1 MTRSTK
7 LAETE
12 FEAHP
17 AQAASSGEPAPQHEQ
32 NDSRLLFEDVTY
44 RGASV
49 PLWVYDIPPVPLA
62 LIMVVGIEA
71 IALLGLVL
79 VRRHLLSRLHYNDG
93 VNDAVSGTVQ
103 AIGVFYAITVGLI
116 AAGVWTTYS
125 NASDLISHEAV
136 AIASLYR
143 DVSTLPDPARTTLR
157 TQLRDYTAAVITQD
171 WPAQRR
177 EQISDAG
184 KDFVDQLQ
192 ATLASFEPASPG
204 QQARYTETWS
214 AFNNF
219 VLQRRLRL
227 DAVQSGLSMIMW
239 SVIWIGAAISIGVGY
254 FFYLEDIRL
263 HAILIALIAG
273 FLGIVLFTIVV
284 NDRPFA
290 GQYSVS
296 PDSYRLI
303 LDTLMATDR

>member
-1 MTRSTK
+1 
-7 LAETE
+7 
-12 FEAHP
+12 
-17 AQAASSGEPAPQHEQ
+17 
-32 NDSRLLFEDVTY
+32 
-44 RGASV
+44 
-49 PLWVYDIPPVPLA
+49 
-62 LIMVVGIEA
+62 
-71 IALLGLVL
+71 L
-79 VRRHLLSRLHYNDG
+79 VRRYLLPRLHFHDG

-125 NASDLISHEAV
+125 NASDLVSHEAV
-136 AIASLYR
+136 AIGSLYR
-143 DVSTLPDPARTTLR
+143 DVSSLPEPARTTLR

-171 WPAQRR
+171 WPAQRQ

-184 KDFVDQLQ
+184 TRIVDQFQ
-192 ATLASFEPASPG
+192 ATLMSFEPASAG
-204 QQARYTETWS
+204 EQARYSETLS

-227 DAVQSGLSMIMW
+227 DVVESGLSLTMW

-254 FFYLEDIRL
+254 FFYFEDIRL
-263 HAILIALIAG
+263 HAIMIVLIAG

-290 GQYSVS
+290 GQYTIS
-296 PDSYRLI
+296 PNSYRLI
-303 LDTLMATDR
+303 LDTLMDDDRIR